1 MRRLFQGTFCRILFS
16 ALLGIASLTGA
27 NMRPD
32 EIEKL
37 MHDMNQPVI
46 AHTVK
51 DDRDVSE

>member
-46 AHTVK
+46 AHTLK